1 MAVSRRFLSLVLSAF
16 AREPV
21 PARHRRN
28 VLANSLRPAAEPL
41 ERRDLLA
48 AFVEIEGIV
57 GDSTDPA
64 HDGWV
69 LVDAATPIFRSIPGG
84 AVDQQRPRGE
94 RSLGEVTFVRQLD
107 RSSPQLMEA
116 CALGKFNKNIVVDFT
131 ITTTAARREAV
142 YLSWTFHD
150 LYFSSYSIHAE
161 SSGPAKT
168 TETLVL
174 TYKSAEWQ
182 SFQVDPVTGAQSNEV
197 RGVQAPPTVGLSS
210 TTVPEKR
217 PAGTVVGRLSTPH
230 GYSNETYT
238 YKFVGGSGSRDNGA
252 FKIVG
257 DEVRTRFPLSYA
269 GRKSYSI
276 RVQSKASDGSVVVN
290 TFTIKVNKPAV
301 AVRQRAFAVHH

>member
-1 MAVSRRFLSLVLSAF
+1 M
-16 AREPV
+16 
-21 PARHRRN
+21 
-28 VLANSLRPAAEPL
+28 
-41 ERRDLLA
+41 DK
-48 AFVEIEGIV
+48 
-57 GDSTDPA
+57 T
-64 HDGWV
+64 
-69 LVDAATPIFRSIPGG
+69 
-84 AVDQQRPRGE
+84 
-94 RSLGEVTFVRQLD
+94 
-107 RSSPQLMEA
+107 SPQLMEA
-116 CALGKFNKNIVVDFT
+116 CALGRFNKNVVVEFT
-131 ITTTAARREAV
+131 ITPTAARREAV

-168 TETLVL
+168 SETLVL

-230 GYSNETYT
+230 GYRNETYA
-238 YKFVGGSGSRDNGA
+238 YKLVAGAGSRDNGA

-290 TFTIKVNKPAV
+290 TFTIKVGKPAV